1 VCARRVFL
9 FANDVTKP
17 NIVEEV
23 SFSSATAEAV
33 VVLLALNHHIL
44 FDLLFFF
51 SPFTP
56 KYQSAFLMERTLNLP
71 PDIILKADG

>member
-1 VCARRVFL
+1 VCARWVFL

-23 SFSSATAEAV
+23 SFSSAAV

-44 FDLLFFF
+44 FDLLFF

-56 KYQSAFLMERTLNLP
+56 KYQRTSPFL
-71 PDIILKADG
+71 